1 MKTVKYYFV
10 NFATCNDGILRDC
23 MLFDR
28 LSEAKAFVSTLAF
41 KWELVRRV
49 DSAYSVLDSVVI
61 ARSID
66 PNARYQAMA
75 QKAAQRLARSF
86 KAA

>member
-10 NFATCNDGILRDC
+10 NFATCNDGIFRDC
-23 MLFDR
+23 CMFNR
-28 LSEAKAFVSTLAF
+28 LSEAKAFASTLAY
-41 KWELVRRV
+41 KWEIRRRV
-49 DSAYSVLDSVVI
+49 DAPFIVLEDSVI
-61 ARSID
+61 ARSVD
-66 PNARYQAMA
+66 PNAKYRAIA

>member
-10 NFATCNDGILRDC
+10 NFATCNDGLLRDC
-23 MLFDR
+23 MLFNR
-28 LSEAKAFVSTLAF
+28 LSEAKAFTVGLAY
-41 KWELVRRV
+41 KWEIRRRV
-49 DSAYSVLDSVVI
+49 DAPFIVLEDSVI

-66 PNARYQAMA
+66 PNAKYQAMA
-75 QKAAQRLARSF
+75 SKAAQRLARSF

>member
-41 KWELVRRV
+41 KWEVRRRV
-49 DSAYSVLDSVVI
+49 DAPFIVMEDSII

-66 PNARYQAMA
+66 PNVKYQAMA
-75 QKAAQRLARSF
+75 SKAAQRLARSF

>member
-10 NFATCNDGILRDC
+10 NFATCNDGIFRDC
-23 MLFDR
+23 RMFDR

-41 KWELVRRV
+41 KWEVRRRV
-49 DSAYSVLDSVVI
+49 DAPFIVMEDSVI

-66 PNARYQAMA
+66 PNVKYQAMA
-75 QKAAQRLARSF
+75 QKAAKRLARSF